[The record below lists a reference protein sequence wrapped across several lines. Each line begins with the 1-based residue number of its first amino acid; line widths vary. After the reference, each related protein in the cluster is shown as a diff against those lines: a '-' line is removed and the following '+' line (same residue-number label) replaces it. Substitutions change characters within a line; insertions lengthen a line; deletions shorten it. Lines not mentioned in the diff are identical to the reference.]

1 MEEVYGCCRAYTGTG
16 HRFRAGNAESIGHRT
31 GNAWKIRGGGISGL
45 TEEAPEKATEETEKS
60 EDRKT
65 VQNQTLEAAENELK
79 GDHPKKKTIK
89 TSGDTAENGQIILDV
104 SEGDVKI
111 TKTGVTVGGVS
122 KDDGSLNPKGYWITG
137 TTTKYNVIV
146 EKGVRTEITL
156 SDVDITC
163 DKTKMDC
170 INVSHATVTMTLK
183 GNNTLLCKSGTAK
196 DGYAGHEGNAIT
208 KDGMDGELI
217 IQCEKAN
224 EKGHRCDSSCGSLTV
239 AGQDD
244 QYHAGA
250 IGNSVRGTK
259 IDGECGLANLI
270 IKGGNI
276 VAKGGYHSPGIGGA
290 CLTSYKFTHDAVYGS
305 SSMPAANQ
313 KVSNLS
319 ISGGNIKAEGNYG
332 CAGLGGGVWVNIDGL
347 SITGGKVEAV
357 GGSYGPG
364 IGAVCTSS
372 LDNIVI
378 SGGDTLVIAKGD
390 ENSNAPGI
398 GATNYPGYTIPT
410 KFGRFVSSPQ
420 EGYQGYV
427 QDGDSMDS
435 YTFMEGT
442 PFKSETQIH
451 VGKFYT
457 VAYFGP
463 FRDENTVESKT
474 NEQIGAN
481 HIISKTGGN
490 GFTKEQLKQFTKVTA
505 KDKTG
510 NDLPEG
516 QIRFSDEKQI
526 QELNEAKQAGKVGD
540 YPLTFETS
548 NGTKVTVNVCLRDDG
563 TDAAGMDPG
572 NPDPA
577 IGAND
582 FEKDTGGDAFTE
594 EELKIYGEP
603 KGKDKDGTT
612 IDLDGFTVDTEQF
625 EKINKAKTAGEAGV
639 FELTY
644 TSKAGAK
651 VTVTVSL
658 MKYDE
663 TGTSTDPD
671 SKETIK
677 GMNIISRTGGD
688 GFTEEQL
695 KDLSVVKAFDHDGR
709 SVERERILFSE
720 PDQIER
726 INEAKKAGE
735 TGNFP
740 LTMKAPGGA
749 EVTVQVYLRDQG
761 TDSAKSDPDH
771 GKAFLAANNGTHPTG
786 GEAFAK
792 EELLELCRAKAK
804 DQSKN
809 TVEPSID
816 PKQWEV
822 LNEAK
827 TAGRTGEFSL
837 TFFIEDGTKVQVK
850 ITLTGDHKVKFDS
863 NGGYDT
869 PVTQTVRGGN
879 QVIEPKDPKRDGYEF
894 MGWYYT
900 DENGKEA
907 KWNFSDPVHQ
917 NMTLRAKWKKAEI
930 EKADKGTSG
939 KENKKGTSEKNKN
952 WKYKEIRK
960 NEQTAKTGE
969 ESKTVWAVLGLLGG
983 TGILCCLRKKRKIS

>member
-1 MEEVYGCCRAYTGTG
+1 MAAAALTLALGIGSGPEMLRALGTEQEMPG
-16 HRFRAGNAESIGHRT
+16 KSG
-31 GNAWKIRGGGISGL
+31 GGGISGL
-45 TEEAPEKATEETEKS
+45 TEENPEKQAESKDGS
-60 EDRKT
+60 K
-65 VQNQTLEAAENELK
+65 VQNKTLEPNENELK
-79 GDHPKKKTIK
+79 GRQPKTKKKAAK
-89 TSGDTAENGQIILDV
+89 TSGDTAENGQTILDV
-104 SEGDVKI
+104 SEGDVRI
-111 TKTGVTVGGVS
+111 TKTGASVGGTA
-122 KDDGSLNPKGYWITG
+122 KDDGTLNPKGYWITG

-156 SDVDITC
+156 SDVSITC

-170 INVSHATVTMTLK
+170 INVSHAYVTMTLRR
-183 GNNTLLCKSGTAK
+183 NNTLLCKSGNEK
-196 DGYAGHEGNAIT
+196 DGYKGDEGNAIT
-208 KDGMDGELI
+208 KDGVDGELI
-217 IQCEKAN
+217 LQCEKAD
-224 EKGHRCDSSCGSLTV
+224 EKGHRCDSSCGSLT
-239 AGQDD
+239 ASGQDD

-250 IGNSVRGTK
+250 IGNSLRGTQK
-259 IDGECGLANLI
+259 DGECGLANLI

-290 CLTSYKFTHDAVYGS
+290 CLTSYKFTHDPVYGDNS
-305 SSMPAANQ
+305 AISFANQ

-319 ISGGNIKAEGNYG
+319 ITGGNIKAEGNYG

-347 SITGGKVEAV
+347 SITGGRVEAI

-390 ENSNAPGI
+390 ESSNAPGI
-398 GATNYPGYTIPT
+398 GSTDYPGFTHQQNRRKRIYKGTVKT
-410 KFGRFVSSPQ
+410 AD
-420 EGYQGYV
+420 EG
-427 QDGDSMDS
+427 D
-435 YTFMEGT
+435 
-442 PFKSETQIH
+442 
-451 VGKFYT
+451 
-457 VAYFGP
+457 
-463 FRDENTVESKT
+463 
-474 NEQIGAN
+474 
-481 HIISKTGGN
+481 
-490 GFTKEQLKQFTKVTA
+490 VTA

-526 QELNEAKQAGKVGD
+526 QDLNEAKRAGKIGD

-548 NGTKVTVNVCLRDDG
+548 NGTKVTANVCLRDDG
-563 TDAAGMDPG
+563 TDAAGMDPE
-572 NPDPA
+572 NPDPT
-577 IGAND
+577 IGANN
-582 FEKDTGGDAFTE
+582 FEKDTGGD
-594 EELKIYGEP
+594 
-603 KGKDKDGTT
+603 
-612 IDLDGFTVDTEQF
+612 
-625 EKINKAKTAGEAGV
+625 
-639 FELTY
+639 
-644 TSKAGAK
+644 
-651 VTVTVSL
+651 
-658 MKYDE
+658 
-663 TGTSTDPD
+663 
-671 SKETIK
+671 
-677 GMNIISRTGGD
+677 
-688 GFTEEQL
+688 GFTEKQL
-695 KDLSVVKAFDHDGR
+695 KELSAVKAFDKDGK
-709 SVERERILFSE
+709 SVERDSITFSE
-720 PDQIER
+720 PDQIKR
-726 INEAKKAGE
+726 INEAKTAGE

-740 LTMKAPGGA
+740 LTIKAPGGT

-761 TDSAKSDPDH
+761 TDSAKLDPDH
-771 GKAFLAANNGTHPTG
+771 GEAFLAANNGTHPTG
-786 GEAFAK
+786 GEAFTK

-969 ESKTVWAVLGLLGG
+969 ESKTIWAALGLLGG
-983 TGILCCLRKKRKIS
+983 TGILCCLRKKRRIS

>member
-1 MEEVYGCCRAYTGTG
+1 MA
-16 HRFRAGNAESIGHRT
+16 AP
-31 GNAWKIRGGGISGL
+31 GL
-45 TEEAPEKATEETEKS
+45 
-60 EDRKT
+60 
-65 VQNQTLEAAENELK
+65 
-79 GDHPKKKTIK
+79 
-89 TSGDTAENGQIILDV
+89 
-104 SEGDVKI
+104 
-111 TKTGVTVGGVS
+111 
-122 KDDGSLNPKGYWITG
+122 
-137 TTTKYNVIV
+137 
-146 EKGVRTEITL
+146 
-156 SDVDITC
+156 
-163 DKTKMDC
+163 
-170 INVSHATVTMTLK
+170 
-183 GNNTLLCKSGTAK
+183 
-196 DGYAGHEGNAIT
+196 
-208 KDGMDGELI
+208 
-217 IQCEKAN
+217 
-224 EKGHRCDSSCGSLTV
+224 
-239 AGQDD
+239 
-244 QYHAGA
+244 
-250 IGNSVRGTK
+250 
-259 IDGECGLANLI
+259 
-270 IKGGNI
+270 
-276 VAKGGYHSPGIGGA
+276 
-290 CLTSYKFTHDAVYGS
+290 
-305 SSMPAANQ
+305 
-313 KVSNLS
+313 
-319 ISGGNIKAEGNYG
+319 
-332 CAGLGGGVWVNIDGL
+332 DGL
-347 SITGGKVEAV
+347 SITGGRVEAI

-390 ENSNAPGI
+390 ESSNAPGI
-398 GATNYPGYTIPT
+398 GSTDYPGFTHQQNRRKRIYKGTVKT
-410 KFGRFVSSPQ
+410 AD
-420 EGYQGYV
+420 EG
-427 QDGDSMDS
+427 D
-435 YTFMEGT
+435 
-442 PFKSETQIH
+442 
-451 VGKFYT
+451 
-457 VAYFGP
+457 
-463 FRDENTVESKT
+463 
-474 NEQIGAN
+474 
-481 HIISKTGGN
+481 
-490 GFTKEQLKQFTKVTA
+490 VTA

-526 QELNEAKQAGKVGD
+526 QDLNEAKRAGKIGD

-548 NGTKVTVNVCLRDDG
+548 NGTKVTANVCLRDDG
-563 TDAAGMDPG
+563 TDAAGMDPE
-572 NPDPA
+572 NPDPT
-577 IGAND
+577 IGANN

-594 EELKIYGEP
+594 EELKIYGEL

-612 IDLDGFTVDTEQF
+612 ISLDGFSVDKKQF
-625 EKINKAKTAGEAGV
+625 EKINQAKTAGISGV

-658 MKYDE
+658 LKYDE
-663 TGTSTDPD
+663 TGTNTDPD
-671 SKETIK
+671 SGETLK

-688 GFTEEQL
+688 GFTKKQL
-695 KDLSVVKAFDHDGR
+695 KELSAVKAFDKDGK
-709 SVERERILFSE
+709 SVERDSITFSE
-720 PDQIER
+720 PDQIKR
-726 INEAKKAGE
+726 INEAKTAGE

-740 LTMKAPGGA
+740 LTIKAPGGT

-761 TDSAKSDPDH
+761 TDSAKLDPDH
-771 GKAFLAANNGTHPTG
+771 GEAFLAANNGTHPTG
-786 GEAFAK
+786 GEAFTK

-969 ESKTVWAVLGLLGG
+969 ESKTIWAALGLLGG
-983 TGILCCLRKKRKIS
+983 TGILCCLRKKRRIS

>member
-1 MEEVYGCCRAYTGTG
+1 MEEVYGCCRAYTGAG

-45 TEEAPEKATEETEKS
+45 TEENPEKQAESKDGS
-60 EDRKT
+60 K
-65 VQNQTLEAAENELK
+65 VQNKTLEPNENELK
-79 GDHPKKKTIK
+79 GRQPKTKKKAAK
-89 TSGDTAENGQIILDV
+89 TSGDTAENGQTILDV
-104 SEGDVKI
+104 SEGDVRI
-111 TKTGVTVGGVS
+111 TKTGASVGGTA
-122 KDDGSLNPKGYWITG
+122 KDDGTLNPKGYWITG

-156 SDVDITC
+156 SDVSITC

-170 INVSHATVTMTLK
+170 INVSHAYVTMTLRR
-183 GNNTLLCKSGTAK
+183 NNTLLCKSGNEK
-196 DGYAGHEGNAIT
+196 DGYKGDEGNAIT
-208 KDGMDGELI
+208 KDGVDGELI
-217 IQCEKAN
+217 LQCEKAD
-224 EKGHRCDSSCGSLTV
+224 EKGHRCDSSCGSLT
-239 AGQDD
+239 ASGQDD

-250 IGNSVRGTK
+250 IGNSLRGTQK
-259 IDGECGLANLI
+259 DGECGLANLI

-290 CLTSYKFTHDAVYGS
+290 CLTSYKFTHDPVYGDNS
-305 SSMPAANQ
+305 AISFANQ

-319 ISGGNIKAEGNYG
+319 ITGGNIKAEGNYG

-347 SITGGKVEAV
+347 SITGGRVEAI

-390 ENSNAPGI
+390 ESSNAPGI
-398 GATNYPGYTIPT
+398 GSTDYPGFTHQQNRRKRIYKGTVKT
-410 KFGRFVSSPQ
+410 AD
-420 EGYQGYV
+420 EG
-427 QDGDSMDS
+427 D
-435 YTFMEGT
+435 
-442 PFKSETQIH
+442 
-451 VGKFYT
+451 
-457 VAYFGP
+457 
-463 FRDENTVESKT
+463 
-474 NEQIGAN
+474 
-481 HIISKTGGN
+481 
-490 GFTKEQLKQFTKVTA
+490 VTA

-526 QELNEAKQAGKVGD
+526 QDLNEAKRAGKIGD

-548 NGTKVTVNVCLRDDG
+548 NGTKVTANVCLRDDG
-563 TDAAGMDPG
+563 TDAAGMDPE
-572 NPDPA
+572 NPDPT
-577 IGAND
+577 IGANN
-582 FEKDTGGDAFTE
+582 FEKDTGGD
-594 EELKIYGEP
+594 
-603 KGKDKDGTT
+603 
-612 IDLDGFTVDTEQF
+612 
-625 EKINKAKTAGEAGV
+625 
-639 FELTY
+639 
-644 TSKAGAK
+644 
-651 VTVTVSL
+651 
-658 MKYDE
+658 
-663 TGTSTDPD
+663 
-671 SKETIK
+671 
-677 GMNIISRTGGD
+677 
-688 GFTEEQL
+688 GFTEKQL
-695 KDLSVVKAFDHDGR
+695 KELSAVKAFDKDGK
-709 SVERERILFSE
+709 SVERDSITFSE
-720 PDQIER
+720 PDQIKR
-726 INEAKKAGE
+726 INEAKTAGE

-740 LTMKAPGGA
+740 LTIKAPGGT

-761 TDSAKSDPDH
+761 TDSAKLDPDH
-771 GKAFLAANNGTHPTG
+771 GEAFLAANNGTHPTG
-786 GEAFAK
+786 GEAFTK

-969 ESKTVWAVLGLLGG
+969 ESKTIWAALGLLGG
-983 TGILCCLRKKRKIS
+983 TGILCCLRKKRRIS

>member
-1 MEEVYGCCRAYTGTG
+1 M
-16 HRFRAGNAESIGHRT
+16 
-31 GNAWKIRGGGISGL
+31 
-45 TEEAPEKATEETEKS
+45 
-60 EDRKT
+60 
-65 VQNQTLEAAENELK
+65 
-79 GDHPKKKTIK
+79 
-89 TSGDTAENGQIILDV
+89 
-104 SEGDVKI
+104 
-111 TKTGVTVGGVS
+111 
-122 KDDGSLNPKGYWITG
+122 
-137 TTTKYNVIV
+137 IV

-156 SDVDITC
+156 SDVSITC

-170 INVSHATVTMTLK
+170 INVSHAYVTMTLRR
-183 GNNTLLCKSGTAK
+183 NNTLLCKSGNEK
-196 DGYAGHEGNAIT
+196 DGYKGDEGNAIT
-208 KDGMDGELI
+208 KDGVDGELI
-217 IQCEKAN
+217 LQCEKAD
-224 EKGHRCDSSCGSLTV
+224 EKGHRCDSSCGSLT
-239 AGQDD
+239 ASGQDD

-250 IGNSVRGTK
+250 IGNSLRGTQK
-259 IDGECGLANLI
+259 DGECGLANLI

-290 CLTSYKFTHDAVYGS
+290 CLTSYKFTHDPVYGDNS
-305 SSMPAANQ
+305 AISFANQ

-319 ISGGNIKAEGNYG
+319 ITGGNIKAEGNYG

-347 SITGGKVEAV
+347 SITGGRVEAI

-390 ENSNAPGI
+390 ESSNAPGI
-398 GATNYPGYTIPT
+398 GSTDYPGFTHQQNRRKRIYKGTVKT
-410 KFGRFVSSPQ
+410 AD
-420 EGYQGYV
+420 EG
-427 QDGDSMDS
+427 D
-435 YTFMEGT
+435 
-442 PFKSETQIH
+442 
-451 VGKFYT
+451 
-457 VAYFGP
+457 
-463 FRDENTVESKT
+463 
-474 NEQIGAN
+474 
-481 HIISKTGGN
+481 
-490 GFTKEQLKQFTKVTA
+490 VTA

-526 QELNEAKQAGKVGD
+526 QDLNEAKRAGKIGD

-548 NGTKVTVNVCLRDDG
+548 NGTKVTANVCLRDDG
-563 TDAAGMDPG
+563 TDAAGMDPE
-572 NPDPA
+572 NPDPT
-577 IGAND
+577 IGANN
-582 FEKDTGGDAFTE
+582 FEKDTGGD
-594 EELKIYGEP
+594 
-603 KGKDKDGTT
+603 
-612 IDLDGFTVDTEQF
+612 
-625 EKINKAKTAGEAGV
+625 
-639 FELTY
+639 
-644 TSKAGAK
+644 
-651 VTVTVSL
+651 
-658 MKYDE
+658 
-663 TGTSTDPD
+663 
-671 SKETIK
+671 
-677 GMNIISRTGGD
+677 
-688 GFTEEQL
+688 GFTEKQL
-695 KDLSVVKAFDHDGR
+695 KELSAVKAFDKDGK
-709 SVERERILFSE
+709 SVERDSITFSE
-720 PDQIER
+720 PDQIKR
-726 INEAKKAGE
+726 INEAKTAGE

-740 LTMKAPGGA
+740 LTIKAPGGT

-761 TDSAKSDPDH
+761 TDSAKLDPDH
-771 GKAFLAANNGTHPTG
+771 GEAFLAANNGTHPTG
-786 GEAFAK
+786 GEAFTK

-969 ESKTVWAVLGLLGG
+969 ESKTIWAALGLLGG
-983 TGILCCLRKKRKIS
+983 TGILCCLRKKRRIS

>member
-1 MEEVYGCCRAYTGTG
+1 M
-16 HRFRAGNAESIGHRT
+16 
-31 GNAWKIRGGGISGL
+31 
-45 TEEAPEKATEETEKS
+45 
-60 EDRKT
+60 
-65 VQNQTLEAAENELK
+65 
-79 GDHPKKKTIK
+79 
-89 TSGDTAENGQIILDV
+89 DV
-104 SEGDVKI
+104 SEGDVRI
-111 TKTGVTVGGVS
+111 TKTGASVGGTA
-122 KDDGSLNPKGYWITG
+122 KDDGTLNPKGYWITG

-156 SDVDITC
+156 SDVSITC

-170 INVSHATVTMTLK
+170 INVSHAYVTMTLRR
-183 GNNTLLCKSGTAK
+183 NNTLLCKSGNEK
-196 DGYAGHEGNAIT
+196 DGYKGDEGNAIT
-208 KDGMDGELI
+208 KDGVDGELI
-217 IQCEKAN
+217 LQCEKAD
-224 EKGHRCDSSCGSLTV
+224 EKGHRCDSSCGSLT
-239 AGQDD
+239 ASGQDD

-250 IGNSVRGTK
+250 IGNSLRGTQK
-259 IDGECGLANLI
+259 DGECGLANLI

-290 CLTSYKFTHDAVYGS
+290 CLTSYKFTHDPVYGDNS
-305 SSMPAANQ
+305 AISFANQ

-319 ISGGNIKAEGNYG
+319 ITGGNIKAEGNYG

-347 SITGGKVEAV
+347 SITGGRVEAI

-390 ENSNAPGI
+390 ESSNAPGI
-398 GATNYPGYTIPT
+398 GSTDYPGFTHQQNRRKRIYKGTVKT
-410 KFGRFVSSPQ
+410 AD
-420 EGYQGYV
+420 EG
-427 QDGDSMDS
+427 D
-435 YTFMEGT
+435 
-442 PFKSETQIH
+442 
-451 VGKFYT
+451 
-457 VAYFGP
+457 
-463 FRDENTVESKT
+463 
-474 NEQIGAN
+474 
-481 HIISKTGGN
+481 
-490 GFTKEQLKQFTKVTA
+490 VTA

-526 QELNEAKQAGKVGD
+526 QDLNEAKRAGKIGD

-548 NGTKVTVNVCLRDDG
+548 NGTKVTANVCLRDDG
-563 TDAAGMDPG
+563 TDAAGMDPE
-572 NPDPA
+572 NPDPT
-577 IGAND
+577 IGANN
-582 FEKDTGGDAFTE
+582 FEKDTGGD
-594 EELKIYGEP
+594 
-603 KGKDKDGTT
+603 
-612 IDLDGFTVDTEQF
+612 
-625 EKINKAKTAGEAGV
+625 
-639 FELTY
+639 
-644 TSKAGAK
+644 
-651 VTVTVSL
+651 
-658 MKYDE
+658 
-663 TGTSTDPD
+663 
-671 SKETIK
+671 
-677 GMNIISRTGGD
+677 
-688 GFTEEQL
+688 GFTEKQL
-695 KDLSVVKAFDHDGR
+695 KELSAVKAFDKDGK
-709 SVERERILFSE
+709 SVERDSITFSE
-720 PDQIER
+720 PDQIKR
-726 INEAKKAGE
+726 INEAKTAGE

-740 LTMKAPGGA
+740 LTIKAPGGT

-761 TDSAKSDPDH
+761 TDSAKLDPDH
-771 GKAFLAANNGTHPTG
+771 GEAFLAANNGTHPTG
-786 GEAFAK
+786 GEAFTK

-969 ESKTVWAVLGLLGG
+969 ESKTIWAELGLLGG
-983 TGILCCLRKKRKIS
+983 TGILCCLRKKRRIS

>member
-1 MEEVYGCCRAYTGTG
+1 MEEVYGCCRAYTGAG

-31 GNAWKIRGGGISGL
+31 GNAWKIRGDISGL
-45 TEEAPEKATEETEKS
+45 TEENPEKQAESKDGS
-60 EDRKT
+60 K
-65 VQNQTLEAAENELK
+65 VQNKTLEPNENELK
-79 GDHPKKKTIK
+79 GRQPKTKKKAAK
-89 TSGDTAENGQIILDV
+89 TSGDTAENGQTILDV
-104 SEGDVKI
+104 SEGDVRI
-111 TKTGVTVGGVS
+111 TKTGASVGGTA
-122 KDDGSLNPKGYWITG
+122 KNDGTLNPKGYWITG

-156 SDVDITC
+156 SDVSITC

-170 INVSHATVTMTLK
+170 INVSHAYVTMTLRR
-183 GNNTLLCKSGTAK
+183 NNTLLCKSGNEK
-196 DGYAGHEGNAIT
+196 DGYKGDEGNAIT
-208 KDGMDGELI
+208 KDGVDGELI
-217 IQCEKAN
+217 LQCEKAD
-224 EKGHRCDSSCGSLTV
+224 EKGHRCDSSCGSLT
-239 AGQDD
+239 ASGQDD

-250 IGNSVRGTK
+250 IGNSLRGTQK
-259 IDGECGLANLI
+259 DGECGLANLI

-290 CLTSYKFTHDAVYGS
+290 CLTSYKFTHDPVYGDNS
-305 SSMPAANQ
+305 AISFANQ

-319 ISGGNIKAEGNYG
+319 ITGGNIKAEGNYG
-332 CAGLGGGVWVNIDGL
+332 CAGL
-347 SITGGKVEAV
+347 
-357 GGSYGPG
+357 
-364 IGAVCTSS
+364 GAVCTSS

-390 ENSNAPGI
+390 ESSNAPGI
-398 GATNYPGYTIPT
+398 GSTDYPGFTIPT
-410 KFGRFVSSPQ
+410 KFGRFVSSPR
-420 EGYQGYV
+420 EGYQGYI

-442 PFKSETQIH
+442 PFKAETQIH

-490 GFTKEQLKQFTKVTA
+490 GFTKEQLKQLTKVTA

-526 QELNEAKQAGKVGD
+526 QDLNEAKRAGKIGD

-548 NGTKVTVNVCLRDDG
+548 NGTKVTANVCLRDDG
-563 TDAAGMDPG
+563 TDAAGMDPE
-572 NPDPA
+572 NPDPT
-577 IGAND
+577 IGANN

-594 EELKIYGEP
+594 EELKIYGEL

-612 IDLDGFTVDTEQF
+612 ISLDGFSVDKKQF
-625 EKINKAKTAGEAGV
+625 EKINQAKTAGISGV

-658 MKYDE
+658 LKYDE
-663 TGTSTDPD
+663 TGTNTDPD
-671 SKETIK
+671 SGETLK

-688 GFTEEQL
+688 GFTEKQL
-695 KDLSVVKAFDHDGR
+695 KELSAVKAFDKDGK
-709 SVERERILFSE
+709 SVERDSITFSE
-720 PDQIER
+720 PDQIKR
-726 INEAKKAGE
+726 INEAKTAGE

-740 LTMKAPGGA
+740 LTIKAPGGT

-761 TDSAKSDPDH
+761 TDSAKLDPDH
-771 GKAFLAANNGTHPTG
+771 GEAFLAANNGTHPTG
-786 GEAFAK
+786 GEAFTK

-969 ESKTVWAVLGLLGG
+969 ESKTIWAALGLLGG
-983 TGILCCLRKKRKIS
+983 TGILCCLRKKRRIS

>member
-1 MEEVYGCCRAYTGTG
+1 MEEVYGCCRAYTGAG

-45 TEEAPEKATEETEKS
+45 TEENPEKQAESKDGS
-60 EDRKT
+60 K
-65 VQNQTLEAAENELK
+65 VQNKTLEPNENELK
-79 GDHPKKKTIK
+79 GRQPKTKKKAAK
-89 TSGDTAENGQIILDV
+89 TSGDTAENGQTILDV
-104 SEGDVKI
+104 SEGDVRI
-111 TKTGVTVGGVS
+111 TKTGASVGGTA
-122 KDDGSLNPKGYWITG
+122 KDDGTLNPKGYWITG

-156 SDVDITC
+156 SDVSITC

-170 INVSHATVTMTLK
+170 INVSHAYVTMTLRR
-183 GNNTLLCKSGTAK
+183 NNTLLCKSGNEK
-196 DGYAGHEGNAIT
+196 DGYKGDEGNAIT
-208 KDGMDGELI
+208 KDGVDGELI
-217 IQCEKAN
+217 LQCEKAD
-224 EKGHRCDSSCGSLTV
+224 EKGHRCDSSCGSLT
-239 AGQDD
+239 ASGQDD

-250 IGNSVRGTK
+250 IGNSLRGTQK
-259 IDGECGLANLI
+259 DGECGLANLI

-290 CLTSYKFTHDAVYGS
+290 CLTSYKFTHDPVYGDNS
-305 SSMPAANQ
+305 AISFANQ

-319 ISGGNIKAEGNYG
+319 ITGGNIKAEGNYG

-347 SITGGKVEAV
+347 SITGGRVEAI

-390 ENSNAPGI
+390 ESSNAPGI
-398 GATNYPGYTIPT
+398 GSTDYPGFTHQQNRRKRIYKGTVKT
-410 KFGRFVSSPQ
+410 AD
-420 EGYQGYV
+420 EG
-427 QDGDSMDS
+427 D
-435 YTFMEGT
+435 
-442 PFKSETQIH
+442 
-451 VGKFYT
+451 
-457 VAYFGP
+457 
-463 FRDENTVESKT
+463 
-474 NEQIGAN
+474 
-481 HIISKTGGN
+481 
-490 GFTKEQLKQFTKVTA
+490 VTA

-526 QELNEAKQAGKVGD
+526 QDLNEAKRAGKIGD

-548 NGTKVTVNVCLRDDG
+548 NGTKVTANVCLRDDG
-563 TDAAGMDPG
+563 TDAAGMDPE
-572 NPDPA
+572 NPDPT
-577 IGAND
+577 IGANN

-594 EELKIYGEP
+594 EELKIYGEL

-612 IDLDGFTVDTEQF
+612 ISLDGFSVDKKQF
-625 EKINKAKTAGEAGV
+625 EKINQAKTAGISGV

-658 MKYDE
+658 LKYDE
-663 TGTSTDPD
+663 TGTNTDPD
-671 SKETIK
+671 SGETLK

-688 GFTEEQL
+688 GFTEKQL
-695 KDLSVVKAFDHDGR
+695 KELSAVKAFDKDGK
-709 SVERERILFSE
+709 SVERDSITFSE
-720 PDQIER
+720 PDQIKR
-726 INEAKKAGE
+726 INEAKTAGE

-740 LTMKAPGGA
+740 LTIKAPGGT

-761 TDSAKSDPDH
+761 TDSAKLDPDH
-771 GKAFLAANNGTHPTG
+771 GEAFLAANNGTHPTG
-786 GEAFAK
+786 GEAFTK

-969 ESKTVWAVLGLLGG
+969 ESKTIWAALGLLGG
-983 TGILCCLRKKRKIS
+983 TGILCCLRKKRRIS

>member
-1 MEEVYGCCRAYTGTG
+1 MAAAALTLALGIGSGPEMLRALGTEQEMPG
-16 HRFRAGNAESIGHRT
+16 KS
-31 GNAWKIRGGGISGL
+31 GGGISGL
-45 TEEAPEKATEETEKS
+45 TEENPEKQAESKDGS
-60 EDRKT
+60 K
-65 VQNQTLEAAENELK
+65 VQNKTLEPNENELK
-79 GDHPKKKTIK
+79 GRQPKTKKKAAK
-89 TSGDTAENGQIILDV
+89 TSGDTAENGQTILDV
-104 SEGDVKI
+104 SEGDVRI
-111 TKTGVTVGGVS
+111 TKTGASVGGTA
-122 KDDGSLNPKGYWITG
+122 KDDGTLNPKGYWITG

-156 SDVDITC
+156 SDVSITC

-170 INVSHATVTMTLK
+170 INVSHAYVTMTLRR
-183 GNNTLLCKSGTAK
+183 NNTLLCKSGNEK
-196 DGYAGHEGNAIT
+196 DGYKGDEGNAIT
-208 KDGMDGELI
+208 KDGVDGELI
-217 IQCEKAN
+217 LQCEKAD
-224 EKGHRCDSSCGSLTV
+224 EKGHRCDSSCGSLT
-239 AGQDD
+239 ASGQDD

-250 IGNSVRGTK
+250 IGNSLRGTQK
-259 IDGECGLANLI
+259 DGECGLANLI

-290 CLTSYKFTHDAVYGS
+290 CLTSYKFTHDPVYGDNS
-305 SSMPAANQ
+305 AISFANQ

-319 ISGGNIKAEGNYG
+319 ITGGNIKAEGNYG

-347 SITGGKVEAV
+347 SITGGRVEAI

-390 ENSNAPGI
+390 ESSNAPGI
-398 GATNYPGYTIPT
+398 GSTDYPGFTHQQNRRKRIYKGTVKT
-410 KFGRFVSSPQ
+410 AD
-420 EGYQGYV
+420 EG
-427 QDGDSMDS
+427 D
-435 YTFMEGT
+435 
-442 PFKSETQIH
+442 
-451 VGKFYT
+451 
-457 VAYFGP
+457 
-463 FRDENTVESKT
+463 
-474 NEQIGAN
+474 
-481 HIISKTGGN
+481 
-490 GFTKEQLKQFTKVTA
+490 VTA

-526 QELNEAKQAGKVGD
+526 QDLNEAKRAGKIGD

-548 NGTKVTVNVCLRDDG
+548 NGTKVTANVCLRDDG
-563 TDAAGMDPG
+563 TDAAGMDPE
-572 NPDPA
+572 NPDPT
-577 IGAND
+577 IGANN

-594 EELKIYGEP
+594 EELKIYGEL

-612 IDLDGFTVDTEQF
+612 ISLDGFSVDKKQF
-625 EKINKAKTAGEAGV
+625 EKINQAKTAGISGV

-658 MKYDE
+658 LKYDE
-663 TGTSTDPD
+663 TGTNTDPD
-671 SKETIK
+671 SGETLK

-688 GFTEEQL
+688 GFTEKQL
-695 KDLSVVKAFDHDGR
+695 KELSAVKAFDKDGK
-709 SVERERILFSE
+709 SVERDSITFSE
-720 PDQIER
+720 PDQIKR
-726 INEAKKAGE
+726 INEAKTAGE

-740 LTMKAPGGA
+740 LTIKAPGGT

-761 TDSAKSDPDH
+761 TDSAKLDPDH
-771 GKAFLAANNGTHPTG
+771 GEAFLAANNGTHPTG
-786 GEAFAK
+786 GEAFTK

-969 ESKTVWAVLGLLGG
+969 ESKTIWAALGLLGG
-983 TGILCCLRKKRKIS
+983 TGILCCLRKKRRIS